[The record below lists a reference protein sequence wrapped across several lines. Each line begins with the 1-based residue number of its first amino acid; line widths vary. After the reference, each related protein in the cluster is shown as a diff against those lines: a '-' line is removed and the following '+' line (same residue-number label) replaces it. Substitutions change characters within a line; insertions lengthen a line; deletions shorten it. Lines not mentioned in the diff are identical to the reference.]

1 MPDYTAKRIENMET
15 FYRGLFRKA
24 RSELGVTAFGLAF
37 VELDP
42 HADNYPE
49 HDHAGGQEEVFIVLR
64 GKGEMTIEGE
74 TIPLDPETVV
84 RVGPD
89 AKRRIHPGPD
99 GMRLVAIGGTPG
111 HLYEP
116 PDFTDVG
123 RPDPLGAD

>member
-1 MPDYTAKRIENMET
+1 MADYTARRIEDMET

-24 RSELGVTAFGLAF
+24 RSELGVRSFGLAF

-42 HADNYPE
+42 GAENYPE
-49 HDHAGGQEEVFIVLR
+49 HDHSGGQEEVFIVLR

-74 TIPLDPETVV
+74 KVPLDPDTVV

-89 AKRRIHPGPD
+89 AKRRIHPGRE

-111 HLYEP
+111 HPYEP
-116 PDFTDVG
+116 PPYTELG
-123 RPDPLGAD
+123 EPDPLDG